1 MRRFG
6 QRQSMGAYLGPLWG
20 LIVALVMIST
30 PARAA
35 ESTEIMDVFSR
46 DAEAAIDTSI
56 SLSWEMEHREGRILR
71 EFSCLAHDNIPG
83 GGNELCPEGS
93 RFLLGKEMVA
103 ERQTHLLFIDAS
115 IAYRRYFQASLRI
128 PVVLHDLT
136 TLEMDSA
143 GGVSSANSSVDP
155 DNFPSLF
162 SLPFTGSTRSG
173 VKDPTLTFRVAP
185 LSFARDKTQATW
197 VIDVALTSGLVPVRQ
212 AGNAAVGEGTWRL
225 DVGTAVSV
233 RPEWWVEPWFRM
245 DTFMRFQDAG
255 SLFQNLADTQTLTS
269 PGHAIAASLGTTFI
283 PLEDV
288 EGRSTLT
295 IDVGGMIHYRFEG
308 REYTELFE
316 ALGTSECDPSNP
328 QPCDLTTYDLGAN
341 SFLDGTERRK
351 TDGVTDVEQY
361 ATASTWVN
369 MRYQILEWVS
379 VRAGFSFAY
388 ELPHFIT
395 FADAGEDKNGDQVV
409 QLEDPSDPVGQPNEY
424 SPVYATALDGIG
436 NRFRT
441 GGMMTYSVMFGL
453 EGKF

>member
-1 MRRFG
+1 MRRLG
-6 QRQSMGAYLGPLWG
+6 QRQEGRAHRRILGFAL
-20 LIVALVMIST
+20 VALVTLSS
-30 PARAA
+30 PAGAA
-35 ESTEIMDVFSR
+35 EPTEIMDSFSR
-46 DAEAAIDTSI
+46 DAEAAIDTSV
-56 SLSWEMEHREGRILR
+56 SVSWEMEHREGRILR
-71 EFSCLAHDNIPG
+71 EFTCLAHDNISG
-83 GGNELCPEGS
+83 GGSELCPEGS
-93 RFLLGKEMVA
+93 QFLLGKEMVA
-103 ERQTHLLFIDAS
+103 QRQTHLLYIDTS

-136 TLEMDSA
+136 ELEMDSD
-143 GGVSSANSSVDP
+143 GGVTSANSSVDP

-162 SLPFTGSTRSG
+162 SLPFSGSVRSG
-173 VKDPTLTFRVAP
+173 VKDPTLTLRVAP
-185 LSFARDKTQATW
+185 FSFARDQTQATW
-197 VIDVALTSGLVPVRQ
+197 VIDLALTSGLVPVRQ
-212 AGNAAVGEGTWRL
+212 AGNSSVGEGTWRL
-225 DVGTAVSV
+225 DFGTAVSV

-255 SLFQNLADTQTLTS
+255 SLFQSLADTQTLTS

-295 IDVGGMIHYRFEG
+295 IDVGAMVHYRFEG

-328 QPCDLTTYDLGAN
+328 QPCDLTTYELGAN
-341 SFLDGTERRK
+341 SFLDDSERRK

-361 ATASTWVN
+361 ATASTWMN

-388 ELPHFIT
+388 EMPHFIT

-409 QLEDPSDPVGQPNEY
+409 QLEDPSDPIGQPNEY
-424 SPVYATALDGIG
+424 SPVYATALDSIG

-441 GGMMTYSVMFGL
+441 GGMMTYRVMFGL